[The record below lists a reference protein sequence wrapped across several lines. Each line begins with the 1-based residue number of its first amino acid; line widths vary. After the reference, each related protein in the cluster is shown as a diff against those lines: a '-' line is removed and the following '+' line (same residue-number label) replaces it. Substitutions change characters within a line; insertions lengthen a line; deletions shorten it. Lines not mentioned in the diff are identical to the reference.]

1 MLLCFF
7 CGAGLF
13 QLRATGAEI
22 LFREDVGGRAG
33 SHTIRSDESLVELA
47 RSSDVG
53 YNEMIA
59 ANPGVDPFIPDEG
72 TVVTIPGRWILPDI
86 PKRNGIVINLAE
98 MRLYYFRSGEL
109 VETFPVGIGDEGWE
123 TPTGVYRIVEKIAN
137 PSWHVPESIRK
148 QRPELPIFLPPG
160 KGNPLGSHALRLS
173 RRKILIHGTNHP
185 FGIGR
190 KVSHGCIHLYP
201 EDIKVLF
208 RKVRLETSVTIVRQH
223 VKATLAN
230 GRVLVEVHAEG
241 NKKLEQEATAL
252 LEGKG
257 LLDRV
262 DPDRL
267 HSALQA
273 RSGMPTDVTGE

>member
-22 LFREDVGGRAG
+22 LFREDVGGRVG
-33 SHTIRSDESLVELA
+33 SHTIRFDESLVELA

-53 YNEMIA
+53 YNEMMA
-59 ANPGVDPFIPDEG
+59 ANPGIDPFIPDVG
-72 TVVTIPGRWILPDI
+72 TIVTIPGRWILPDM
-86 PKRNGIVINLAE
+86 PKRTGIVINLAE

-148 QRPELPIFLPPG
+148 QRPELPKVLPPG

-173 RRKILIHGTNHP
+173 SRKILIHGTDHP

-201 EDIKVLF
+201 EDIRVLF
-208 RKVRLETSVTIVRQH
+208 RKVRLDTSVTIVRQQ

-230 GRVLVEVHAEG
+230 GRVLVEAHAEG
-241 NKKLEQEATAL
+241 NKNLEREATAL

-257 LLDRV
+257 LMDRV
-262 DPDRL
+262 DPDKL

-273 RSGMPTDVTGE
+273 RSGMPTDVTEE